1 MVDQE
6 FELTAKLQIRTITA
20 KDAKDLQTY
29 CFPNQTAE
37 DIDKELKEDLA
48 RNKKGEVYR
57 IVAEASGHTI
67 GNIRL
72 ERSKADNELGEISQ
86 LTVSPPFRQFKVAD
100 KLIDVTEQIAEENGV
115 KTLQIEFPKSENAI
129 IAAYKGWGFAERPVV
144 TLQKVVKSPEPESTT
159 EEASEPEESP
169 ETSDDKEEQQKLL

>member
-1 MVDQE
+1 MLSHDWQHPLFVLSTQGIGEMIDFVAQLVDCNVTLDPE
-6 FELTAKLQIRTITA
+6 DRRFEL
-20 KDAKDLQTY
+20 
-29 CFPNQTAE
+29 CFA
-37 DIDKELKEDLA
+37 
-48 RNKKGEVYR
+48 
-57 IVAEASGHTI
+57 
-67 GNIRL
+67 
-72 ERSKADNELGEISQ
+72 ELGEISQ

-144 TLQKVVKSPEPESTT
+144 TLQKAVKSPEPESTT

-169 ETSDDKEEQQKLL
+169 ETSDDKEGQQELL